1 MVEFGRYPH
10 RGRWGRPDPDGT
22 AAVDRALT
30 LTGVEDL
37 AYRGVEQL
45 SGGQLQRVWLASCL
59 AQETG
64 VLLLDEPTTY
74 LDLRYQVELLDL
86 IRDLADLHG
95 IAVGVVL
102 HDLDQAAAVS
112 DRVALLHAGRVVAD
126 GAPEDVFTPELL
138 SDVYGIRIDV
148 DTDPSTGRLR
158 TRAIGRHH
166 SRSEGLSTSS

>member
-1 MVEFGRYPH
+1 M
-10 RGRWGRPDPDGT
+10 
-22 AAVDRALT
+22 
-30 LTGVEDL
+30 
-37 AYRGVEQL
+37 EQL

-148 DTDPSTGRLR
+148 DTDPSTGKLR